1 MRKKKSQRIA
11 EQFSDG
17 ETERIKRYGQA
28 MSGGVSLFDVSISG
42 SETHP
47 GMSIAAEYPDG
58 RAVADR

>member
-1 MRKKKSQRIA
+1 MRKKKQRIA

-28 MSGGVSLFDVSISG
+28 LSGGVSLFDVSISG
-42 SETHP
+42 TEAHP

-58 RAVADR
+58 QTVADG